1 MLTRNGEK
9 HLVWIDLVSPS
20 PEEVR
25 SLMREFDLH
34 PHVAQ
39 ELLAPSAKSK
49 VERYQ
54 DAVYLVLHFP
64 APRGAA
70 RAEQEIDFVVGKHF
84 LITARYDD
92 YNPLHAFAKVF
103 EVNTVLGRTGVRE
116 HGGHLFVSMV
126 RNLYQSLLA
135 ETGTLQGR
143 LREIEERIFA
153 GSEREMVVELSL
165 VGRTIHDFHTSL
177 APHQEMLASFEPH
190 AARLFGAE
198 FAYYVRTLTGEYDR
212 ILRTVGHL
220 QEGLR
225 ELRETNN
232 SLLSTKQNE
241 IMKVLTIMAFV
252 TFPLTLISSI
262 LGMNTDYLPIVGLP
276 GDFWIVTGFMAFLA
290 VVFFIY
296 FKRKKWL

>member
-25 SLMREFDLH
+25 GLMHEFDLH
-34 PHVAQ
+34 PHIAQ

-64 APRGAA
+64 APRGAG

-84 LITARYDD
+84 LITARYEGH
-92 YNPLHAFAKVF
+92 NPLHAFAKAF
-103 EVNTVLGRTGVRE
+103 EVDTVLGRTGVRE
-116 HGGHLFVSMV
+116 HGGHLLVAMV

-135 ETGTLQGR
+135 ETGTLQSR

-177 APHQEMLASFEPH
+177 APHEEMLSSFEPH
-190 AARLFGAE
+190 AARLFGSE
-198 FAYYVRTLTGEYDR
+198 FSYYVRSLTGEYER

-220 QEGLR
+220 QDGLR

-241 IMKVLTIMAFV
+241 IMKTLTIMAFV
-252 TFPLTLISSI
+252 ALPLTLVSSI
-262 LGMNTDYLPIVGLP
+262 FGMNTTHIPIIGMR
-276 GDFWIVTGFMAFLA
+276 GDFWIITGFMAFLG
-290 VVFFIY
+290 VIFFIY